1 MLVAF
6 SSALVPQAPVDLLRL
21 PDDLL
26 RFHRRC
32 GELRQ
37 CTLVVVSTT
46 AENKMLNW
54 TSVSKRL
61 VVLSIVAAVAM
72 PTVSESADWAQ
83 WRGPNRDG
91 ISSEQGLLQRWP
103 AGGPKLIW
111 QVRGLGDGYGAPS
124 VADGMIYIV
133 VNKGLEQESVK
144 ALDVKDGSQRWS
156 TPIGKVGEPNQRPNY
171 PAARS
176 TPTVVGDSVYA
187 LGSDGDLVCLE
198 SASGKI
204 RWQRSLRSDFG
215 GAPGQWAYAESPLVD
230 DDLLIV
236 APGGEEAA
244 LVALNR
250 DTGESVWKA
259 AVPGSK
265 QAGYASIVTG
275 NAGDVKQYIAYLGL
289 GLVGVE
295 AATGK
300 FLWLY
305 DGTKGQANSATPL
318 VSGDF
323 VYSGAGRVGG
333 GLVKLTSKSNEFEA
347 EQLYFS
353 PKLPNAQGGSIKVGD
368 YLYGGGRSTMMC
380 IDFESG
386 EVRWEE
392 RIPDSASMCF
402 ADNRLYLHLNNGD
415 VMLVESSPEAFREQ
429 GKFSPPNQPDRGKA
443 KAWAYPVVANGRLYI
458 RDLGSLWCYDLRR

>member
-1 MLVAF
+1 ML
-6 SSALVPQAPVDLLRL
+6 S
-21 PDDLL
+21 
-26 RFHRRC
+26 
-32 GELRQ
+32 
-37 CTLVVVSTT
+37 
-46 AENKMLNW
+46 W
-54 TSVSKRL
+54 TSLSKRF
-61 VVLSIVAAVAM
+61 VVLSIVAVVAI

-91 ISSEQGLLQRWP
+91 ISAETGLLQQWP
-103 AGGPKLIW
+103 ESGPKLLW
-111 QVRGLGDGYGAPS
+111 QVKDLGGGYGAPS
-124 VADGMIYIV
+124 IADGLIYLV
-133 VNKGLEQESVK
+133 VNEGLEKESVI
-144 ALDVKDGSQRWS
+144 ALDDKDGNQLWS
-156 TPIGKVGEPNQRPNY
+156 TQIGKVGEPKQRPNY

-187 LGSDGDLVCLE
+187 LGSDGDLVCLD
-198 SASGKI
+198 SSSGSI
-204 RWQRSLRSDFG
+204 RWQHSLRSDFG
-215 GAPGQWAYAESPLVD
+215 GAPGEWAFAESPLVD
-230 DDLLIV
+230 EDVVVV
-236 APGGEEAA
+236 APGGEAAA

-250 DTGESVWKA
+250 KTGEPVWKA
-259 AVPGSK
+259 AIPGSK

-275 NAGDVKQYIAYLGL
+275 NAGDVKQYIAYIGM

-295 AATGK
+295 AETGK
-300 FLWLY
+300 LLWSY

-318 VSGDF
+318 VSDNF

-333 GLVKLTSKSNEFEA
+333 GLVKLSSKSNEFDA

-353 PKLPNAQGGSIKVGD
+353 PKLPNAQGGSIKIGD
-368 YLYGGGRSTMMC
+368 HLYGGGRSTMMC

-415 VMLVESSPEAFREQ
+415 VMLVEPSPEAFRKQ

-458 RDLGSLWCYDLRR
+458 RDLGTLWCYDLRQ